1 MKNMIGC
8 GRRMGA
14 FLAVVC
20 CAASLGTG
28 PPAGAQIQSFLE
40 ERDPFTW
47 SGIAGFTMLGAER
60 TTMKVQGATIAEN
73 VFGEVSWDVKGFLGR
88 GRNMEAEAP
97 SFLVKFA
104 PLRHVSSEGF
114 GSVVSFSLGT
124 RALSGVDLYMGA
136 GAFLGDGRGGLGL
149 GLQVEWDQMEGGHL
163 SSPDSRMVLRTFA
176 KLTPALG
183 VDVAT
188 TFYERKERL
197 VSNAGVVYE
206 LFPRF
211 HVYLAFQDA
220 FGRQVERRVGLA
232 YAIRV

>member
-1 MKNMIGC
+1 MKTTS
-8 GRRMGA
+8 GRGRWVGA
-14 FLAVVC
+14 FLAVC
-20 CAASLGTG
+20 CAGMLGTG
-28 PPAGAQIQSFLE
+28 VPAGAQIQSFLE

-47 SGIAGFTMLGAER
+47 SGVAGFTMLGAER
-60 TTMKVQGATIAEN
+60 TTVKVQGATIAEN
-73 VFGEVSWDVKGFLGR
+73 VFGEVSWDVKGFLGS
-88 GRNMEAEAP
+88 GHSMEAEAP

-104 PLRHVSSEGF
+104 PLRSVSSGGM
-114 GSVVSFSLGT
+114 GSVVTISLGT
-124 RALSGVDLYMGA
+124 RALSGVDLYVGA

-149 GLQVEWDQMEGGHL
+149 GLQVEWDQMEGEHL

-197 VSNAGVVYE
+197 VSNAGLVYE

-211 HVYLAFQDA
+211 HVYLALEDA
-220 FGRQVERRVGLA
+220 FGRRVERRVGLA